1 MKKDLRK
8 LLSDAQIGAVLRRRD
23 DLLQLCAK
31 ENPDW
36 SVEKILALQQNSAD

>member
-8 LLSDAQIGAVLRRRD
+8 LLSDAQIEAVSRRRD
-23 DLLQLCAK
+23 DLLQLCAN

-36 SVEKILALQQNSAD
+36 SVQKILGMQQNPTD